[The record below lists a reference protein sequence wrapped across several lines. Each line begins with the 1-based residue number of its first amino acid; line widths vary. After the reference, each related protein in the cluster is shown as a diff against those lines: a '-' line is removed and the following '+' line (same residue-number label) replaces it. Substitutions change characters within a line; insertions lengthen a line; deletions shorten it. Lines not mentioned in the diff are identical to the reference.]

1 MSYCEIEKPPFHSS
15 EIMEPMEKYDSRE
28 TKKGAVMK
36 KIERKKLGL
45 SKWKKEHIVVL
56 FIIGVLLMVITLP
69 VKSDSEE
76 KGKDS
81 GLSLTNNADQT
92 AANGEDGAQS
102 GWKNSWEMQM
112 QYETQME
119 AQLKSCL
126 EQVDGVGK
134 VQVMI
139 TFTGTAEQ
147 VLAKDQESTSNQENT
162 EDGFASSSNMES
174 TETTVLEEVDGNL
187 SPYVIKEV
195 SPHVKGVFVVAEGGD
210 DPTVKQNICDAVM
223 ALFSIESHKI
233 MVVKMKEG

>member
-1 MSYCEIEKPPFHSS
+1 M
-15 EIMEPMEKYDSRE
+15 
-28 TKKGAVMK
+28 GVVMK
-36 KIERKKLGL
+36 RIELKKLGF
-45 SKWKKEHIVVL
+45 SKWKKEQIVVL

-69 VKSDSEE
+69 VKNDDGE
-76 KGKDS
+76 GKDS
-81 GLSLTNNADQT
+81 GLSLTNNTDQT
-92 AANGEDGAQS
+92 AASGEDSAQS
-102 GWKNSWEMQM
+102 AWKNSWELQM
-112 QYETQME
+112 QYEKQME
-119 AQLKSCL
+119 DQLKSCL

-187 SPYVIKEV
+187 SPHVIKEV
-195 SPHVKGVFVVAEGGD
+195 SPLVKGVFVVAEGGN